1 METWRHI
8 SKKKALNIF
17 LSWLEQSVI
26 NILPKDINH
35 GALVSFASFRY
46 LQIILFPLWCIKIIW
61 TCHKTLNC
69 IEPSIYFFKAC
80 FYCSG
85 LNCFLPKAKIIDFY
99 FIRQMTQCYQEVSVQ
114 PAVLRQ
120 NIYSF
125 ENSILFARCPAYS
138 MVCTQC
144 LNIWWEV
151 VDT

>member
-1 METWRHI
+1 MPQNTELHRT
-8 SKKKALNIF
+8 
-17 LSWLEQSVI
+17 
-26 NILPKDINH
+26 
-35 GALVSFASFRY
+35 
-46 LQIILFPLWCIKIIW
+46 
-61 TCHKTLNC
+61 
-69 IEPSIYFFKAC
+69 IYIFFKAR

-85 LNCFLPKAKIIDFY
+85 LNYFLPKAKIIDFY
-99 FIRQMTQCYQEVSVQ
+99 FIGQMTQCYQEVSVQ

-125 ENSILFARCPAYS
+125 KNSILFARCPAYS